1 MKYILSIVVPVYK
14 VEAYLNECIS
24 SIVDQIDDNVE
35 VILVDDGSPD
45 NCPQICDSWAEKYNN
60 IKVFHKSNG
69 GLSDARNFGLI
80 NASGEYVW
88 CVDSDD
94 KLLPNAVKTV
104 LEVIDKQNVDVCCF
118 PLLWVYNIDK
128 QYVDLQIDSIV
139 SLTGKQYIKRRYF
152 PLWGAPRFIIK
163 RSLIQQNHIY
173 FPKSLLHE
181 DEYFGRVLMYYAT
194 NVLLLPT
201 PIYYYRQRELS
212 IVHSGNIKS
221 IYDMIKIC
229 TLLENFINE
238 KVKGEDFKFM
248 KSDLSDLL
256 YGTFIKAYKDYD
268 KVDYLK
274 FEQLHKKYA
283 KRYFYNNLRY
293 FDFKHKV
300 RSIVFCIYPKLLYM
314 NCK

>member
-60 IKVFHKSNG
+60 NIKVFHKSNG

-104 LEVIDKQNVDVCCF
+104 LEVINKQNVDVCCF

-128 QYVDLQIDSIV
+128 QYVDL
-139 SLTGKQYIKRRYF
+139 
-152 PLWGAPRFIIK
+152 
-163 RSLIQQNHIY
+163 
-173 FPKSLLHE
+173 
-181 DEYFGRVLMYYAT
+181 
-194 NVLLLPT
+194 
-201 PIYYYRQRELS
+201 
-212 IVHSGNIKS
+212 
-221 IYDMIKIC
+221 
-229 TLLENFINE
+229 
-238 KVKGEDFKFM
+238 
-248 KSDLSDLL
+248 
-256 YGTFIKAYKDYD
+256 
-268 KVDYLK
+268 
-274 FEQLHKKYA
+274 
-283 KRYFYNNLRY
+283 
-293 FDFKHKV
+293 
-300 RSIVFCIYPKLLYM
+300 
-314 NCK
+314 